1 MRREQRPDGLFRHRL
16 STDEERSMKLIKTI
30 MGRRQFLMAAGAA
43 STCALAGKKLA
54 GIQANT
60 AAAAETAAAS
70 EMKAAG
76 NKYPHLLSPFRIR
89 NRVLKN
95 RIMHTTS
102 PPHSL
107 QGPENYPSDAYR
119 NHYSNMAKN
128 AGIVSVSMAY
138 GTYPRSYMMANSPT
152 PGPSHYSDD
161 IWEDIPPVENY
172 VRRMID
178 DIHCEG
184 ALVSGTAHGA
194 SASAAVPGGGNG
206 PKGGGM
212 PEGMQ
217 MSGGMPQG
225 QGPQGGMPEGMP
237 QGQGPMGP
245 GGGMPDGSG
254 GEGGGM
260 PGGGMPQ
267 RQQLST
273 EELVAQ
279 AKEAEEMGID
289 VISVNGN
296 SLEQVEAIRNATNL
310 ILITKLSVGGGIS
323 DGGKGGMS
331 QWRWQYT
338 GAEYDW
344 LFTRKVPGT
353 DNTHCPTKDEIEEA
367 VETARKLQGTADI
380 LWIRDSR
387 SEHPNSF
394 IQNREKPFSLYYAEA
409 IKKAG
414 IDILVCPSA
423 GFHDVAQNDRFI
435 ANGQADMVGMA
446 TPFFADPEYVK
457 KALEGRADDIV
468 PCLQCHSC
476 HGISR
481 THGPWYDT
489 CSVNPKWAT
498 PDYKI
503 KNIPAPTATKK
514 VAVIGGGP
522 GGMKAALVA
531 AERGHKVTLYE
542 KGDALGGLLRFSDH
556 SGWRW
561 NHKDFKDYL
570 VRQVDKAGITVKL
583 NTAATPEMIR
593 KAGYDSVLVATGAE
607 IIKSKMK
614 GADGSNVFD
623 VLEAYQNKDRIKG
636 DVVLLGAGRIGTEC
650 AIGIAKDGHK
660 ITQISTGDELIEL
673 ELIGSHNMMNQIL
686 ILQSHPNYACV
697 LNAMPQSITGGKV
710 TYTDSEGRN
719 QSVKADSI
727 VIFSGL
733 KPRMDEA
740 EGFFT
745 AADQVLL
752 IGDCTGQ
759 GGTVQKAIRSAFFAA
774 SQV

>member
-1 MRREQRPDGLFRHRL
+1 
-16 STDEERSMKLIKTI
+16 MKLIKE

-43 STCALAGKKLA
+43 STCALACKKITGLQA
-54 GIQANT
+54 GTALTAEN
-60 AAAAETAAAS
+60 AAAREK
-70 EMKAAG
+70 KAAT
-76 NKYPHLLSPFRIR
+76 NQYPHLLSPFRIR

-107 QGPENYPSDAYR
+107 QGPENYPTDAYR

-128 AGIVSVSMAY
+128 AAIVSVSMAY
-138 GTYPRSYMMANSPT
+138 GSYPKSYGNSPT
-152 PGPSHYSDD
+152 PGPQHYSDD

-194 SASAAVPGGGNG
+194 SSQGAAPGGGN
-206 PKGGGM
+206 
-212 PEGMQ
+212 
-217 MSGGMPQG
+217 
-225 QGPQGGMPEGMP
+225 GPQGGMPEGM
-237 QGQGPMGP
+237 QMGQGPQGGGGMPEGQGP

-254 GEGGGM
+254 GPPEGMPQGGGM
-260 PGGGMPQ
+260 PEGMPQGGMPR

-279 AKEAEEMGID
+279 AKESEEMGID

-296 SLEQVEAIRNATNL
+296 SIEQVEAIRNATNL
-310 ILITKLSVGGGIS
+310 ILITKLAVGGGIS
-323 DGGKGGMS
+323 DGGQGGMS

-344 LFTRKVPGT
+344 LFKQKIPGT

-367 VETARKLQGTADI
+367 VEAARKLEGTADI

-423 GFHDVAQNDRFI
+423 GFHNVAQNEQFI

-489 CSVNPKWAT
+489 CTVNPKWAT
-498 PDYKI
+498 PAYKI
-503 KNIPAPTATKK
+503 RNIPAPTATKK

-531 AERGHKVTLYE
+531 AERGHDVTIYE
-542 KGDALGGLLRFSDH
+542 KSDALGGLLKFSDH
-556 SGWRW
+556 SEWRW
-561 NHKDFKDYL
+561 NHKEFKDHL
-570 VRQVDKAGITVKL
+570 IHQVDKAGIEVKL
-583 NTAATPEMIR
+583 NKAATPEMIK
-593 KAGYDSVLVATGAE
+593 KAGYDTVLVATGAE
-607 IIKSKMK
+607 VIKSKMR
-614 GADGSNVFD
+614 GADAANVFD
-623 VLEAYQNKDRIKG
+623 IMEAYTKKDKLKG

-660 ITQISTGDELIEL
+660 VTQISTSNDLIEL
-673 ELIGSHNMMNQIL
+673 DLIGSHNMMNQIL
-686 ILQSHPNYACV
+686 ILQEHKNYACET
-697 LNAMPQSITGGKV
+697 NAMPKSISGGKV
-710 TYTDSEGRN
+710 VFTDSDGREK
-719 QSVKADSI
+719 SVKADSI

-733 KPRMDEA
+733 KPRMDDA
-740 EGFFT
+740 EKFFT
-745 AADQVLL
+745 AAPQVLT

-759 GGTVQKAIRSAFFAA
+759 GGTVQRAIRTAFFAA